1 MSRWIVLA
9 GLAVGGSLCVRD
21 GRCEQPEAPYA
32 AAREKD
38 LVKQIDQGR
47 VEYSIEV
54 LGTLDSFNTA
64 QYKPI
69 AGANMIELPGFQPN
83 VMLAIEN
90 VGRQKVVNPRIV
102 INDRHDWFSLDTLV
116 AEVAEPGMTDRDKAL
131 AVFEVFRDNFYHV
144 NAPMLWVERGLI
156 SSSAYDPIKH
166 LNWYENTGCSCMAI
180 AVSSVWEH
188 AGLKSRVVNFGV
200 SHWISEVFYA
210 DAWHMFD
217 ADMKVFHLKHD
228 NKTVAGIADCRADPS
243 LIRRSHHYGFAA
255 PENSG
260 YGAFPANSASPYSAP
275 KDHSMALTLR
285 PGETLIRWWQGPA
298 AQKTNKDERYGRWWP
313 KYARGKLVYKPD
325 LSKPGALDGAQW
337 HHNMA
342 LSADDGKR
350 PHVHTKQAPYYCE
363 LIFPVRSPYPIVG
376 GRIEVAFQNEQGGGF
391 YPTVFVSFDGRDWL
405 RIWEGPS
412 NKPTK
417 CDVSID
423 SFIDTRRRTAKCEYF
438 VKIEWLPWHGQALM
452 GIDSLLI
459 ETDLAMS
466 MRSLPTLRLGRN
478 KVVYHDDTE
487 GVRSVRVTHQWRES
501 SANTPPCAP
510 TAPVSP
516 IDKTEV
522 ASSAPL
528 LQWEPATDAD
538 GDPVADHHVE
548 VRDRPEMRFPV
559 ATNLDRL
566 TSSSKPEWK
575 VPDGWLIPGARYY
588 WHVRAKDKRG
598 AWSPWSPVWSFVA
611 GQSPSDRPR
620 KPAAE

>member
-9 GLAVGGSLCVRD
+9 SFAIGGSLCVRD
-21 GRCEQPEAPYA
+21 GRCEQSEDLYA

-38 LVKQIDQGR
+38 LVKQIDHGR

-54 LGTLDSFNTA
+54 LGTLDSLNTA

-69 AGANMIELPGFQPN
+69 AGANMIERAGFQPN

-90 VGRQKVVNPRIV
+90 VGWQHVVNPRIV

-116 AEVAEPGMTDRDKAL
+116 AEVAEPGMTDRDKAM
-131 AVFEVFRDNFYHV
+131 AVFEVFRDNFYHA
-144 NAPMLWVERGLI
+144 NAPMLWVDRGLI
-156 SSSAYDPIKH
+156 SSSSYDPIKH

-180 AVSSVWEH
+180 TMASVWDH

-200 SHWISEVFYA
+200 SHWICEVFYD

-228 NKTVAGIADCRADPS
+228 NKTVASIADCRADPS

-260 YGAFPANSASPYSAP
+260 YGSFPANSASPYAAP
-275 KDHSMALTLR
+275 RDHSMALTLR
-285 PGETLIRWWQGPA
+285 PGESLIRWWQDPA
-298 AQKTNKDERYGRWWP
+298 AEKANKDERYARWWP
-313 KYARGKLVYKPD
+313 KYARGKMVYKPD
-325 LSKPGALDGAQW
+325 LSKPNALDGAQW
-337 HHNMA
+337 HHNVA

-376 GRIEVAFQNEQGGGF
+376 GRIEVAFQNEHGGGF
-391 YPTVFVSFDGRDWL
+391 YPKVLVSFDGRDWL

-452 GIDSLLI
+452 GIDSLHI

-478 KVVYHDDTE
+478 KVIYYDDTK
-487 GVRSVRVTHQWRES
+487 GPRNVRVTHQWRES

-510 TAPVSP
+510 TTPVSP
-516 IDKTEV
+516 LDKARV

-528 LQWEPATDAD
+528 LRWEPATDAD

-548 VRDRPEMRFPV
+548 VRDRPDMRFPV

-566 TSSSKPEWK
+566 TSSVKPEWK

-598 AWSPWSPVWSFVA
+598 AWSRWSKVWSFVA
-611 GQSPSDRPR
+611 GQPTSDRPR